1 MRAMA
6 MWKGSRTPV
15 IALAGFGIVL
25 GLVLVADR
33 QAGGEAAA
41 SLCSRLDIGNGSCDH
56 AYLTKAGFD
65 RVFAEVESASSLA
78 DRANPTFADKLR
90 LVGAKRLAPGTPG
103 YQPSA
108 VRTQLADADA
118 VRTLIDVD
126 TETSLHTS
134 PLDEAA
140 IFRLL
145 LSDPRRSTTD
155 HRVSTAS
162 SDPARTGG

>member
-1 MRAMA
+1 MRATA
-6 MWKGSRTPV
+6 IWKGSRTPA

-33 QAGGEAAA
+33 QAGGEATA
-41 SLCSRLDIGNGSCDH
+41 SLCSRLDIGDGPCDH

-65 RVFAEVESASSLA
+65 RVFAEVESVSALA

-90 LVGAKRLAPGTPG
+90 LAGAKRLGPGTPG

-126 TETSLHTS
+126 SETTLHVS

-145 LSDPRRSTTD
+145 LSDPRGSTA